1 MKIRTLSILS
11 LAAIVSLTA
20 CGGGEGGEGEGE
32 VVNQDTAV
40 VSGSDT
46 VSQPTVVPTQDTV
59 VQTTTVDTIQGE
71 GQTGDT
77 TVAGGDTTKAP

>member
-11 LAAIVSLTA
+11 LAAIVSLAA
-20 CGGGEGGEGEGE
+20 CGGDDAEGEGE
-32 VVNQDTAV
+32 VVNQDTSV
-40 VSGSDT
+40 VSGTDT

-71 GQTGDT
+71 GTDT
-77 TVAGGDTTKAP
+77 TAAGGDTTKAP

>member
-20 CGGGEGGEGEGE
+20 CGGGDAEGEGE
-32 VVNQDTAV
+32 VVNQDTTV
-40 VSGSDT
+40 VSGMDT
-46 VSQPTVVPTQDTV
+46 VTQPAVVPTQDTV

-71 GQTGDT
+71 GQATDS
-77 TVAGGDTTKAP
+77 VADTTKAP

>member
-20 CGGGEGGEGEGE
+20 CGGDAEGEGD
-32 VVNQDTAV
+32 VTAQDTSV
-40 VSGSDT
+40 VSGTDT

-77 TVAGGDTTKAP
+77 TTVGDTTTKAP

>member
-20 CGGGEGGEGEGE
+20 CGGSDAEGEGE
-32 VVNQDTAV
+32 VVNQDTSV
-40 VSGSDT
+40 VSGTDT
-46 VSQPTVVPTQDTV
+46 VTAPVVVPTQDSV

-77 TVAGGDTTKAP
+77 TVVGGDTTKAP

>member
-11 LAAIVSLTA
+11 LAAIVGLTA
-20 CGGGEGGEGEGE
+20 CGGDAEGEGE

-40 VSGSDT
+40 VSGMDT

-59 VQTTTVDTIQGE
+59 VQTTTVDTIQGSAS
-71 GQTGDT
+71 GDT
-77 TVAGGDTTKAP
+77 MGMDTTKAP